1 MRTFMMLAC
10 FAAFFTANDSA
21 RAESTFGERRY
32 EEMAKPKKKV
42 HVTLRAPTVERIR
55 RPASDPDPRT
65 RRPTLLGMP
74 EEIVAL
80 GVPVVVV
87 DLEQQV
93 LAVYYANGARMQART
108 TEGGWTPAVAPISSG
123 RRGFATPTG
132 SYKIAMVDEDYI
144 SGKYDAS
151 MPFSAFIDHGVDGNR
166 LHDGY
171 ALHAGNVKYGWAS
184 HGCIRV
190 RPDWAEFLF
199 RNVFVPYKHE
209 AVVVIV
215 ESLSDL
221 DEELVHAE
229 IRALDAETAS
239 N

>member
-1 MRTFMMLAC
+1 MMLAC
-10 FAAFFTANDSA
+10 FAVFFTVNDSA

-32 EEMAKPKKKV
+32 EEMVKSKKKA
-42 HVTLRAPTVERIR
+42 HTTLRAPTAERIR

-74 EEIVAL
+74 EELPPL

-87 DLEQQV
+87 DLEQQT
-93 LAVYYANGARMQART
+93 LAAYHPSGERMKAQST
-108 TEGGWTPAVAPISSG
+108 TGEVVSVVAPISSG

-132 SYKIAMVDEDYI
+132 SYKIAMVDENYV

-151 MPFSAFIDHGVDGNR
+151 MPFSAFIDHGADGNR